1 MKIFYIVLHH
11 FGKFPVFT
19 FFTNDANC
27 KEVLDQ
33 YATVA
38 YGYDT
43 FTTFGLGIMLTS
55 RQTVLSG
62 PVFCRQHG
70 TADMMQ
76 SYECACSLLVSTM
89 IAATFDRWSCRTR
102 R

>member
-1 MKIFYIVLHH
+1 MGRISEIYFSSVAAYEDFLYRSTSLRQISGVH
-11 FGKFPVFT
+11 V

-76 SYECACSLLVSTM
+76 S
-89 IAATFDRWSCRTR
+89 
-102 R
+102 